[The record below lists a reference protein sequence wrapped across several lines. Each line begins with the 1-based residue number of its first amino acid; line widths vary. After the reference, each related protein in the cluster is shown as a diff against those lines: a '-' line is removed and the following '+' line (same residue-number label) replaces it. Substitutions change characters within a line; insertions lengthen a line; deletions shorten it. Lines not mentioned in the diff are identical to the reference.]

1 MPLVQGW
8 SEVEADKLA
17 ATLLELLTPND
28 VLEEEIV
35 FTGVSRTY
43 IKVSVSF
50 STSSGM
56 DWFSLDVLLADT
68 QTNALASIGSSYVVK
83 DGMPN
88 IFSDCYDVILKKGKG
103 KQYTAS
109 GMNTFKS
116 DVYNEL
122 AFSNPEVYAK
132 PITKAMQ
139 LMERIELGLK
149 AKFES

>member
-1 MPLVQGW
+1 MQLVHGW
-8 SEVEADKLA
+8 SEAEADKLA
-17 ATLLELLTPND
+17 ATLLELLTPNN

-35 FTGVSRTY
+35 FTGVARTY
-43 IKVSVSF
+43 IKVTVSF
-50 STSSGM
+50 RKELDM

-68 QTNALASIGSSYVVK
+68 QTNALASIGSSYIVK
-83 DGMPN
+83 DGLPN
-88 IFSDCYDVILKKGKG
+88 IRPDCYDVILKKGKG

-116 DVYNEL
+116 DVYNEV
-122 AFSNPEVYAK
+122 AFSNPEVYER